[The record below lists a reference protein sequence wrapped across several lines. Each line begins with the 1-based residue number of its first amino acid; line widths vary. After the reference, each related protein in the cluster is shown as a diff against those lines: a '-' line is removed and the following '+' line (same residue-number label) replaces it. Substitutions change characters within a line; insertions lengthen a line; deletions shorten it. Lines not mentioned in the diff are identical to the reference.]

1 MNKLQ
6 ETLLNIAIEFKKVCE
21 EYNLCYYMISGTLL
35 GAVRHKGFIPWDDDM
50 DFCMPRRDY
59 RKLINLY
66 KKNPN
71 IFPNHINLRFLD
83 YTTCFVRDDVALI
96 DSPPPPDS
104 IEILESNLDSKDLR
118 NMDNASFY
126 SPCIR
131 LENANTT
138 LITKEDS
145 INAGFSSDN
154 RCVSFR
160 TCGVNVDIF
169 VMESYGNDLESARK
183 NIQYMNKFF
192 TYYIR
197 RLMYPGITPNL
208 KNRRF
213 ATKILK
219 KIQYFFTYGNNPI
232 SNFFI
237 NLNKKKA
244 DTYLESKYKNITDLQ
259 SFVFCAWI
267 DVFFNTKDLQE
278 FIKLSFEGVEFFAPK
293 NYDSILRSNY
303 GDYMQLPPKEKQVAP
318 HGFYYLNLESPYKNC
333 KYNKLITSF
342 VW

>member
-1 MNKLQ
+1 
-6 ETLLNIAIEFKKVCE
+6 
-21 EYNLCYYMISGTLL
+21 MINAL
-35 GAVRHKGFIPWDDDM
+35 
-50 DFCMPRRDY
+50 DY
-59 RKLINLY
+59 KICGV
-66 KKNPN
+66 KIDKNPLGFNHATSTQNATSHILWRSSKSLADIKQILNN
-71 IFPNHINLRFLD
+71 IESKILSLSQSLNVDIKFLN
-83 YTTCFVRDDVALI
+83 
-96 DSPPPPDS
+96 P
-104 IEILESNLDSKDLR
+104 ILESNLDSKDLR